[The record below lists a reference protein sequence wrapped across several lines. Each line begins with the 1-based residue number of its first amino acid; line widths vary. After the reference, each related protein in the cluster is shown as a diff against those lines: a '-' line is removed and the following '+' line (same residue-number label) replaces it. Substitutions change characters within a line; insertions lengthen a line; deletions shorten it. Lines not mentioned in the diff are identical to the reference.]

1 MQLNI
6 NVRYFA
12 LFRELTG
19 RSEEPLLVE
28 AGSTAGRLYRKLGE
42 TYAFQ
47 LGMED
52 VRVAVN
58 DEFASFDRP
67 LAEGD
72 RVVFIPP
79 VSGG

>member
-19 RSEEPLLVE
+19 RSEETLLVE

-47 LGMED
+47 LGMAD